1 MKAPKKSFRA
11 RLARFIAG
19 QSVQA
24 SRRQPTTLADFT
36 PPEDLLT
43 SFEAYALEH
52 KDCSKRLETYCQ
64 HNPRIQAVTA
74 RYEAAWW
81 SPDRTY
87 LNSFVQDA
95 NEDGP
100 SGTRRELMR
109 LMRWFEK
116 NNPTLQKILDLL
128 ETNVIGTGLNPTPS
142 STSAEWN
149 AAALKW
155 WNNWCDYA
163 DIGGR
168 AHFYQLQ
175 AIMVRTIAL
184 DGEIFVHL
192 TTDPETKRPRI
203 ALIEAHRITSGGL
216 TKPPGMERYH
226 DIDGILIDKETG
238 KPAYYVVTSA
248 GASEARIIPASEIV
262 HCYEPSRT
270 NQFRGITIFHAI
282 TNTLHDLNDLQK
294 FEMQAA
300 KTAASTADVIYTATG
315 EAPDSLI
322 GNGQLEE
329 APLTSPEDKQRY
341 YVKQFGSSTRILQT
355 GDKWEQSEN
364 NRPSSAMAG
373 LWQYLERKICQGVGI
388 SAAAVLDYEGG
399 WGGAALRGAVACDNR
414 FYECRSA
421 AITGAMQRIWEY
433 VIGWAIANKDDKA
446 LTTAPDGWRKPRWQ
460 APRRSTVD
468 IGRESG
474 AIINELRGGL
484 RTFEDIYGEGGSDSK
499 EKLTK
504 RADEVKFIYDLA
516 KERGIKPEDISS
528 LDSGER
534 AQAAAREDR
543 QLDAKVIS

>member
-1 MKAPKKSFRA
+1 MKPPRKSFRA
-11 RLARFIAG
+11 RLARFILGA
-19 QSVQA
+19 QPK
-24 SRRQPTTLADFT
+24 RQVPPPRDFT

-52 KDCSKRLETYCQ
+52 RECSKRLNVYCES
-64 HNPRIQAVTA
+64 NPRIQAVAA

-87 LNSFVQDA
+87 LSSYVQDA
-95 NEDGP
+95 ENDGA

-128 ETNVIGTGLNPTPS
+128 ETNVVGTGLNPTPAS
-142 STSAEWN
+142 KDAAWN

-155 WNNWCDYA
+155 WANWCDFA
-163 DIGGR
+163 DLGGR
-168 AHFYQLQ
+168 QHFYQLQ
-175 AIMVRTIAL
+175 SIVVRTVAV
-184 DGEIFVHL
+184 DGEIFIHL
-192 TTDPETKRPRI
+192 THDPENGRPRV
-203 ALIEAHRITSGGL
+203 ALIESHRVTSARIVKGDKL
-216 TKPPGMERYH
+216 ADYH
-226 DIDGILIDKETG
+226 DADGIMLDKATG
-238 KPAYYVVTSA
+238 RPVCYVVTSA
-248 GASEARIIPASEIV
+248 GDKDARVIPAAEII
-262 HCYEPSRT
+262 HIYEPSRT
-270 NQFRGITIFHAI
+270 GQFRGITLFHAI

-300 KTAASTADVIYTATG
+300 KTAAITADVIYTATG
-315 EAPDSLI
+315 EAPDAVI
-322 GNGQLEE
+322 GDGQLDL

-355 GDKWEQSEN
+355 GDKWEQSES
-364 NRPSSAMAG
+364 NRPSPAMRDF
-373 LWQYLERKICQGVGI
+373 WQYLERKVCQGVGI
-388 SAAAVLDYEGG
+388 SSAAVLDYEGG

-421 AITGAMQRIWEY
+421 AITFGMQRIWEHAL
-433 VIGWAIANKDDKA
+433 GWAIKNGDEPDLKA
-446 LTTAPDGWRKPRWQ
+446 APEGWAKPRWQ

-468 IGRESG
+468 IGRESS

-504 RADEVKFIYDLA
+504 KADEVAFIYALA
-516 KERGIKPEDISS
+516 KARGIRPEDISS

-534 AQAAAREDR
+534 AQAAARDVA
-543 QLDAKVIS
+543 QLDAKAIG